1 MSNTTRTD
9 APCTEAPPNKE
20 RSLADLIR
28 ELRDE
33 FTVLLRQEVA
43 MAKTE
48 MSEKASIVSRNA
60 SSLVVGGAVAFLAIT
75 FLLLSVTGGLALM
88 IMATEAELHAIWI
101 APLIVGIVIAAI
113 AAVMIAKAKK
123 ALESTSLVPHQTIET
138 LKEDKQWAQAK
149 VQ

>member
-1 MSNTTRTD
+1 MSNHTTTD
-9 APCTEAPPNKE
+9 E

-33 FTVLLRQEVA
+33 STVLLRQEVA

-48 MSEKASIVSRNA
+48 MSEKASNVGRNVGTM
-60 SSLVVGGAVAFLAIT
+60 VVGGAVASLAII
-75 FLLLSVTGGLALM
+75 FMLLAVTGGLALL
-88 IMATEAELHAIWI
+88 ILGTDLGLHAIWI
-101 APLIVGIVIAAI
+101 APLIVGVIIAIVAL
-113 AAVMIAKAKK
+113 VMIKKAKATL
-123 ALESTSLVPHQTIET
+123 ANASLVPHKTIET

>member
-1 MSNTTRTD
+1 MSNHTT
-9 APCTEAPPNKE
+9 NGE

-33 FTVLLRQEVA
+33 STVLLRQEVA

-48 MSEKASIVSRNA
+48 MSEKASTIGRNVGA
-60 SSLVVGGAVAFLAIT
+60 MVVGGAVALLATI
-75 FLLLSVTGGLALM
+75 FLLLAVTGGLAFL
-88 IMATEAELHAIWI
+88 ILGTDLGLHAIWM
-101 APLIVGIVIAAI
+101 APLIVGVVIAFI
-113 AAVMIAKAKK
+113 ALVMIQKAKAKL
-123 ALESTSLVPHQTIET
+123 ANASLVPHKTIET